1 MAVLIAQALCSL
13 QPVSLQYH
21 NYKPLLCEESLKD
34 LLFCCL
40 KDTSIHMHSAY
51 MQNWIHAYFVASSII
66 LQETTPLSP
75 YTITKKNLIS
85 ICKRRLSFTPQF
97 KTLSLIYN
105 QSFFHVLFSYHSF
118 TIILVVSLMYPPSSS
133 SSTPKACCHLALM
146 CFPCSAGSRN
156 ICTHC
161 GEHGCWRPQVNGSL
175 DQAPRFVD
183 FLCTQVKAVSG

>member
-1 MAVLIAQALCSL
+1 
-13 QPVSLQYH
+13 
-21 NYKPLLCEESLKD
+21 
-34 LLFCCL
+34 
-40 KDTSIHMHSAY
+40 MHSAC

-66 LQETTPLSP
+66 LQETTPPPPTLP
-75 YTITKKNLIS
+75 HTQQLKKNLIS

-105 QSFFHVLFSYHSF
+105 QSFFHVLFFYHSF
-118 TIILVVSLMYPPSSS
+118 TIILVVSLMYPPSS

-161 GEHGCWRPQVNGSL
+161 GEHGC
-175 DQAPRFVD
+175 
-183 FLCTQVKAVSG
+183 

>member
-1 MAVLIAQALCSL
+1 MRGIF
-13 QPVSLQYH
+13 
-21 NYKPLLCEESLKD
+21 KD

-51 MQNWIHAYFVASSII
+51 MQNWIHAYFVASSIT
-66 LQETTPLSP
+66 LQETLPPLPPLPHTQLKKIYFKYLQTASEFYPTVQNSP
-75 YTITKKNLIS
+75 PHIQPI
-85 ICKRRLSFTPQF
+85 
-97 KTLSLIYN
+97 
-105 QSFFHVLFSYHSF
+105 FFSTFFFFYHSF

-133 SSTPKACCHLALM
+133 SSTLKACCHLALM

-183 FLCTQVKAVSG
+183 FLCTQVKTVSG